1 MRVSHRFAYGPTG
14 RVGIIKPDSN
24 LEYDVIVQ
32 NIIFDTNTYSD
43 LYNLIDA
50 ITLRKECGN
59 RWFSYNDFNKA
70 GLSYTKGIKLAE
82 SGINE
87 DNETNQDTIQSL
99 YIACLNNLAA
109 CHLSTAQ
116 FSKAKE
122 ICIRV
127 LEMDPNN
134 IKALLRAARTALA
147 LHDYEECDLCLQT
160 VLKLEPNN
168 EQALNEM
175 KKLKIAKHNYK
186 VNANNM
192 AMKMA
197 KSIFTPPKTQIK
209 VSDDK
214 VSDDKVSKNKTK
226 TNINISLEGDT
237 NNNTNI
243 ESINTESKNN
253 SANDIDTDLA
263 KVKAAKAVAPS
274 NLILFLITSLLVV
287 VISIV
292 IAFIISHK

>member
-1 MRVSHRFAYGPTG
+1 MRVNHRFAYGPTG
-14 RVGIIKPDSN
+14 RVGTIKPDSN
-24 LEYDVIVQ
+24 LEYDVVVHDIM
-32 NIIFDTNTYSD
+32 FDTSTYSD
-43 LYNLIDA
+43 YYSLIDA

-70 GLSYTKGIKLAE
+70 GFSYSKGIKLAE
-82 SGINE
+82 CALN
-87 DNETNQDTIQSL
+87 NETNQDKIQSL

-127 LEMDPNN
+127 LEMDPSN

-147 LHDYEECDLCLQT
+147 LHDYEECDLCLET
-160 VLKLEPNN
+160 VLKIEPNN

-175 KKLKIAKHNYK
+175 KRLKIAKYNYK
-186 VNANNM
+186 INANNM

-197 KSIFTPPKTQIK
+197 KSIFTPTKTPIK
-209 VSDDK
+209 VSGNNI
-214 VSDDKVSKNKTK
+214 SENKTD
-226 TNINISLEGDT
+226 NENISLEGDT
-237 NNNTNI
+237 KNNINTDS
-243 ESINTESKNN
+243 SINTESKDN
-253 SANDIDTDLA
+253 STNDVDIDLA

-292 IAFIISHK
+292 IAFIISRK